1 MPGGLVDAHVLLT
14 TLLSEMPLLYASSP
28 LLPLHLH
35 NLHKQREGEDSRGG
49 ELGWVGGGDRGA
61 ELQEAH
67 VQLCLAMWR
76 DKYGSMRGA
85 HATAGFDDYMLRRP
99 YDMLIDS
106 GKTPPLL
113 CIYEAKRNIDATG
126 TRQRVS
132 AH

>member
-1 MPGGLVDAHVLLT
+1 M
-14 TLLSEMPLLYASSP
+14 
-28 LLPLHLH
+28 
-35 NLHKQREGEDSRGG
+35 
-49 ELGWVGGGDRGA
+49 GGGGGA

-113 CIYEAKRNIDATG
+113 CIYEAKWNIDATG